1 MVMFLTAIMAV
12 ALGGSAL
19 IDEFDRRNLAYTQCI
34 FAEARE
40 ARVARLDAAAMLV
53 RVDNACRAEADALGE
68 TLVAARIEQG
78 DSRGEAEAQWQQ
90 LQATSR
96 AALRRAYQIR

>member
-1 MVMFLTAIMAV
+1 MMMSFTAIMAV

-40 ARVARLDAAAMLV
+40 ARAARLDAAAMLV
-53 RVDNACRAEADALGE
+53 RVDSACRTEADALRE
-68 TLVAARIEQG
+68 TLVAMRMEQG
-78 DSRGEAEAQWQQ
+78 DSREEAETQWQQ
-90 LQATSR
+90 LQVTSR